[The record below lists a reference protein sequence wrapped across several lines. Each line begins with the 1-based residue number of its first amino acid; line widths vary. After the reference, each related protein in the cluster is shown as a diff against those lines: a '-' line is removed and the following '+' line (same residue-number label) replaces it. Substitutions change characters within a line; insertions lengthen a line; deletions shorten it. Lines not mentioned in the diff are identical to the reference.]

1 MKKAKII
8 KISPVRII
16 ILIITAVIL
25 TAAVTS
31 FITLQL
37 LYQGLVPEGQGI
49 TSIHIPLE
57 NTSNNVSRETP
68 QELSLE
74 GFQEVSVL
82 VDPMVIYL
90 YRPELGCNRTMT
102 MVTTE
107 AQTYSIQMGLE
118 KRVEFRPLVHDIV
131 KDALDN
137 FGINVLGARIEKL
150 EKNTYYSKL
159 ILQHGKSV
167 LTLDSKPSDS
177 IAIAVRSDAP
187 IYINRNLL
195 ETYGELFC

>member
-1 MKKAKII
+1 MKKII
-8 KISPVRII
+8 KISPERML
-16 ILIITAVIL
+16 ILIITVVIL
-25 TAAVTS
+25 TAAVTGCM
-31 FITLQL
+31 ILQFL
-37 LYQGLVPEGQGI
+37 SQGLAREGQGSM
-49 TSIHIPLE
+49 SIQIPLE

-74 GFQEVSVL
+74 AFHEVNVR

-118 KRVEFRPLVHDIV
+118 KKVEFRPLVHDIV
-131 KDALDN
+131 KDAFDN
-137 FGINVLGARIEKL
+137 FGINVLGAKIEKL
-150 EKNTYYSKL
+150 EKNTYFSKL
-159 ILQHGKSV
+159 ILQHGSSV
-167 LTLDSKPSDS
+167 LTMDSKPSDA

-195 ETYGELFC
+195 EDYGELFC